1 MGNGTTHD
9 PGSNNISDELATF
22 AGDPDFALT
31 LARGLAVIECFG
43 AREKGLSVS
52 EIAKHIGIS
61 RAAVRRILITLQ
73 CLGYAESDGRLYRL
87 KTRVLR
93 LGVAYLSS
101 ATLPTLA
108 QPFLE
113 RITET
118 IHESASLS
126 ALDGDDIVYLA
137 RSATRRVMSINLLPG
152 SRLPSY
158 CTSMGRVLIASLP
171 QEEFDKYVARI
182 ELNSFTSKTVSNKTK
197 FLEIIKKVRLNEFSI
212 IDQELE
218 LGLRSIAVPVKTPGG
233 RVVAAMNIGL
243 NAHRV
248 PLSKMASRFLPL
260 LRENAS
266 TLGKFLS

>member
-1 MGNGTTHD
+1 ML
-9 PGSNNISDELATF
+9 DEF
-22 AGDPDFALT
+22 AAFKGDPDFAVT
-31 LARGLAVIECFG
+31 LARGLAVLECFG
-43 AREKGLSVS
+43 ERQKGLSVS
-52 EIAKHIGIS
+52 QISGHIGIS

-73 CLGYAESDGRLYRL
+73 YLGYAESDGRLYRL

-108 QPFLE
+108 QPLLE
-113 RITET
+113 RITAMV
-118 IHESASLS
+118 HESASLS
-126 ALDGDDIVYLA
+126 VLDGDEIVYLA
-137 RSATRRVMSINLLPG
+137 RSAAARVMSINLLPG

-171 QEEFDKYVARI
+171 QEEFEKFLARI
-182 ELNSFTSKTVSNKTK
+182 ELKSLTPKTVSDKSR
-197 FLEIIKKVRLNEFSI
+197 FLEIIEKVRVSGYSL

-218 LGLRSIAVPVKTPGG
+218 LGLRSIAVPVKTSSG

-243 NAHRV
+243 NAHRF
-248 PLSKMASRFLPL
+248 PANKMVASFLPV

-266 TLGKFLS
+266 ALGKFLT

>member
-1 MGNGTTHD
+1 MANGTI
-9 PGSNNISDELATF
+9 GNIESTSMLDEF
-22 AGDPDFALT
+22 APFEGDPDFAVT

-52 EIAKHIGIS
+52 EIAEQIGIS

-87 KTRVLR
+87 KARVLR
-93 LGVAYLSS
+93 LGIAYLSS

-126 ALDGDDIVYLA
+126 ALDGDDVVYLA
-137 RSATRRVMSINLLPG
+137 RSATSRVMSINLFPG

-171 QEEFDKYVARI
+171 QEEFDKYLART
-182 ELNSFTSKTVSNKTK
+182 ELKSLTPKTVSDKAK
-197 FLEIIKKVRLNEFSI
+197 FLEIIKKVRLNGYSI

-218 LGLRSIAVPVKTPGG
+218 LGLRSIAVPVKTRSG
-233 RVVAAMNIGL
+233 RVAAAMNIGL
-243 NAHRV
+243 NAHRITV
-248 PLSKMASRFLPL
+248 SKMVSSFLPL

-266 TLGKFLS
+266 ALGKFLS